1 MRRLATRA
9 TPSLTDFKPLVERPN
24 SGQVEGVTNWS
35 QTRYRSES
43 INYIAQERNPVH
55 CELIQIQRTP
65 CQITL
70 LILSFLTGKLLIA
83 DRAASALAITGGII
97 VAVGTDTEIEGL
109 RGDDTKVINA
119 GGNSVLPGF
128 IESHLHLFPGGA
140 ELNLLNLI
148 DCKGQDQFSMLA
160 RKYSTENPDATMLL
174 AIGAEYQMLGHN
186 ISRHDLDQALPDR
199 PFAIM
204 AMDHHTVWANTKAL
218 ELVGILRGG
227 PVTVGSQI
235 TLDSNGDATGE
246 LLESGAFEH
255 ILAKTPLGGRDALG
269 MVTGADPVPPAT
281 FEQRAADKSALR
293 DGLKHLAQNGITTF
307 HNMDGNFYQL
317 ELLSEIEA
325 DGDLLCRGQIPF
337 HLKNF
342 DPIDRLAEAEEMRQR
357 YHSDWLWS
365 NRLKLFH
372 DGVIES
378 GTAAMLEPYPN
389 WPDSTGA
396 PLFEPEQFNEICVR
410 ADAMGLQIS
419 VHAIGDAAV
428 RGTLDG
434 YAAAREANGA
444 RDSRHRIEHI
454 EVLHPDDLPRF
465 KELDVIVSMQPLHSP
480 AGGLLPLMED
490 GEILHEHQKPLAFP
504 WKAVRDSG
512 AKLIFSSDW
521 PVVPVD
527 VMPGVQGAVSPIT
540 LGGNWADNR
549 QGLIETLEGYTSGG
563 AYAEFNET
571 RKGRLQVRDDGRC
584 GDHVRRSGDNGTRSV
599 GNSKTGDDYLRWSR
613 DL

>member
-1 MRRLATRA
+1 MPDNAA
-9 TPSLTDFKPLVERPN
+9 D
-24 SGQVEGVTNWS
+24 
-35 QTRYRSES
+35 
-43 INYIAQERNPVH
+43 
-55 CELIQIQRTP
+55 LI
-65 CQITL
+65 
-70 LILSFLTGKLLIA
+70 ILNGKLLIA
-83 DRAASALAITGGII
+83 NADASALAISGGTII
-97 VAVGTDTEIEGL
+97 AVGSDAEISAL
-109 RGDDTKVINA
+109 RSASTQMIDAD
-119 GGNSVLPGF
+119 GNSVLPGF
-128 IESHLHLFPGGA
+128 IESHLHLFSGGA
-140 ELNLLNLI
+140 ELDMLNLM
-148 DCKGQDQFSMLA
+148 DCKGQDQFNGMA
-160 RKYSTENPDATMLL
+160 RKYSAENPDLTMLL
-174 AIGAEYQMLGHN
+174 AIGADYQMLGGT

-218 ELVGILRGG
+218 ELVGIQRGA
-227 PVTVGSQI
+227 PVTVGSHI
-235 TLDSNGDATGE
+235 TLDSDGVATGE
-246 LLESGAFEH
+246 LLESGAFEY
-255 ILAKTPLGGRDALG
+255 ILAKTLLGGRDALG
-269 MVTGADPVPPAT
+269 LVTGADPVPPAT
-281 FEQRAADKSALR
+281 FEQRAADKTALR
-293 DGLKHLAQNGITTF
+293 AGLNHLAKNGITTF

-317 ELLSEIEA
+317 ELLAELEA

-357 YHSDWLWS
+357 YNSDWLWS

-396 PLFEPEQFNEICVR
+396 PLFEPEKFNEICVR

-434 YAAAREANGA
+434 YAAARRANGV
-444 RDSRHRIEHI
+444 RDSRHRVEHI

-465 KELDVIVSMQPLHSP
+465 AELDVIASMQPLHSP
-480 AGGLLPLMED
+480 AGGLLPVMDEGD
-490 GEILHEHQKPLAFP
+490 ILHEHQKPLAFP

-527 VMPGVQGAVSPIT
+527 VMAGVQGAVSPIA

-549 QGLIETLEGYTSGG
+549 QGLMQTLEGYTTGG
-563 AYAEFNET
+563 AYAEFNEA
-571 RKGRLQVRDDGRC
+571 RKGRLQSGMMADVVIMSDDLVAMAPDQLATAKPVMTICGGRVTY
-584 GDHVRRSGDNGTRSV
+584 DAR
-599 GNSKTGDDYLRWSR
+599 K
-613 DL
+613 